1 MSLLT
6 VVQDVGLDV
15 GLFGETPPTS
25 FIGTVDRQNLELL
38 SYINAAG
45 EQIARRVDWNAL
57 RKTVTLVGTGAPVT
71 FSMPA
76 DYSRLIEGNAVTHA
90 GMPVRGGLSADEW
103 ASLTLIAGRPRYMQ
117 MSGANIDLY
126 PYLALGA
133 TVKVVYQSLWWNTS
147 KAIYESDNEVAI
159 IPETVIKKFAIAR
172 WRRQK
177 QMPYE
182 SQTAEAEQTLKDF
195 AEFDDRSRS
204 P

>member
-6 VVQDVGLDV
+6 IVQEIGLDV
-15 GLFGETPPTS
+15 GLFGESPPTS
-25 FIGTVDRQNLELL
+25 FIGTIDRQNSELL

-57 RKTVTLVGTGAPVT
+57 RKTVTLTGTGTPIT
-71 FSMPA
+71 FALPT
-76 DYSRLIEGNAVTHA
+76 DYSRLIKGNAVTHV
-90 GMPVRGGLSADEW
+90 GQPVRGGLSADEW
-103 ASLTLIAGRPRYMQ
+103 SSLTMIAGRPRYMQ
-117 MSGANIDLY
+117 MSGANIDLF
-126 PYLALGA
+126 PYLATGA
-133 TVKVVYQSLWWNTS
+133 TVKVVYQSLNWNVS
-147 KAIYESDNEVAI
+147 KALYQGDNEVAL
-159 IPETVIKKFAIAR
+159 IPETCITKFAIAR

-195 AEFDDRSRS
+195 ADFDDRQRS